1 MNGTVRVSGIVRMIN
16 DGPLTRAA
24 RKTGTTSLPGTASL
38 PETESLPGTMPTTE
52 ATSLPETETLNGT
65 PYRWTVSG

>member
-1 MNGTVRVSGIVRMIN
+1 
-16 DGPLTRAA
+16 
-24 RKTGTTSLPGTASL
+24 L